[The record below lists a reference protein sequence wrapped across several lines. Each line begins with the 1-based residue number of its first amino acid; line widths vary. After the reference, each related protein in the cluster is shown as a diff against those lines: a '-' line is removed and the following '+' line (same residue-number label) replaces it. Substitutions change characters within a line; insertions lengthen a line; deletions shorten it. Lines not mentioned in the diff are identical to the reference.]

1 MELKKSEKADLEKR
15 KLIFTEIGL
24 ALSLLIV
31 FGAFEYT
38 ASQADM
44 SDLGSA
50 GGPKEDIEMVEV
62 TREPEQPKPEL
73 EKPPM
78 PEPPQP
84 EEIEET
90 DDKNEDDSDKF
101 KGNEDDANK
110 KIEPP
115 SFDFDPQKE
124 EKETIHI
131 RVEKMPIF
139 PGGNAALLKFLAE
152 NLEYPQEA
160 VDMGLEGT
168 VVVKFVVGKD
178 GKAKNPEIVK
188 SVAPML
194 DKAATSVIN
203 KLPLFTPG
211 EQAGEKVL
219 VWYNLPV
226 QFKLAR

>member
-1 MELKKSEKADLEKR
+1 MELKKSEKADLEKK

-24 ALSLLIV
+24 ALSLLII

-38 ASQADM
+38 ASQAEM
-44 SDLGSA
+44 GDLGNA
-50 GGPKEDIEMVEV
+50 GGQKEDIEMVEV

-84 EEIEET
+84 EQIEET
-90 DDKNEDDSDKF
+90 NDKSKDDSDKF
-101 KGNEDDANK
+101 KSNEDDVNS
-110 KIEPP
+110 KIVKND
-115 SFDFDPQKE
+115 FDFGPAQE
-124 EKETIHI
+124 EKETIHV
-131 RVEKMPIF
+131 RVEKMPVF

-168 VVVKFVVGKD
+168 VVIKFVVGKD
-178 GKAKNPEIVK
+178 GKAKNPEVVK
-188 SVAPML
+188 SVAPIL
-194 DKAATSVIN
+194 DKAAMNVIN

>member
-1 MELKKSEKADLEKR
+1 MELKKSEKADLEKK

-38 ASQADM
+38 ASQGEM
-44 SDLGSA
+44 GDLGNASGA
-50 GGPKEDIEMVEV
+50 KEDIEMVEV
-62 TREPEQPKPEL
+62 TREPEQPKPEI

-101 KGNEDDANK
+101 KGNDDDADK
-110 KIEPP
+110 KIPAN
-115 SFDFDPQKE
+115 FDFGPQQE
-124 EKETIHI
+124 EKETVHT
-131 RVEKMPIF
+131 RVEKMPSF
-139 PGGNAALLKFLAE
+139 PGGNGALLKFLAE

-168 VVVKFVVGKD
+168 VVIKFVVGKD
-178 GKAKNPEIVK
+178 GKAKNPEVIK
-188 SVAPML
+188 PVAPML
-194 DKAATSVIN
+194 DKAAMSVIN
-203 KLPLFTPG
+203 KLPVFTPG

-219 VWYNLPV
+219 VWFTLPV